1 MVLGHPKSTRIPR
14 VYGLSTR
21 PPDLGCHRS
30 HTMIKLKRHSVQ
42 MSAKDDFDISN
53 SLPYRTILYSDDKR
67 GYCVI
72 FHI

>member
-1 MVLGHPKSTRIPR
+1 MSKKS
-14 VYGLSTR
+14 YH
-21 PPDLGCHRS
+21 DQ
-30 HTMIKLKRHSVQ
+30 IKETFGS